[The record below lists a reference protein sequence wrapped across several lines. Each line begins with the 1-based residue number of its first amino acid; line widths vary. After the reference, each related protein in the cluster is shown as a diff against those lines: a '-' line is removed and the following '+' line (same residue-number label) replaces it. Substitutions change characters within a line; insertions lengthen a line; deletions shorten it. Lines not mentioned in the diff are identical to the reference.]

1 MDGNGEALQSLPIQ
15 YLKNNQNVSHLRA
28 FLIHVPCAVICLSII
43 SLTLPTD
50 KPPSYVNAGSTYGII
65 ENCKVHAEF
74 QSNSFDIVGLT
85 LLTIVITCLL
95 SVVQLT
101 EAQDLKNKSIILI
114 VCLGAFLTCS
124 VAFYLNETRW
134 ARNPMIPFYLLKTN
148 KLGLVYGAQIF
159 IGLGQ
164 LGVSYITFA
173 CADGQQ
179 LTNTLFCR

>member
-1 MDGNGEALQSLPIQ
+1 M
-15 YLKNNQNVSHLRA
+15 
-28 FLIHVPCAVICLSII
+28 
-43 SLTLPTD
+43 
-50 KPPSYVNAGSTYGII
+50 
-65 ENCKVHAEF
+65 
-74 QSNSFDIVGLT
+74 GLT
-85 LLTIVITCLL
+85 LITIVITCLL
-95 SVVQLT
+95 SFVQLT

-173 CADGQQ
+173 CADGQP